1 MSEQRSRL
9 AGPPRSPAEP
19 RGCRSPSADR
29 GSLRAERSGLQPCR
43 RFVSFLLSQTRPREG
58 AVPLP
63 ELRPKQQGQ
72 PSAGTRRLPGVP
84 SDPVLRSMSSPP
96 FGGSA
101 GTWPGPGQGD
111 SPELSSPPGSPG
123 RLLCRSS
130 ESLRDG
136 AAGTPPDGSA
146 AGIKAR
152 EERRE
157 RVRTAG
163 DGGSAAV
170 GAEPCPPLHHRTPR
184 LAPSASCPF
193 GFCGFFS
200 LIEVFSLPLVTRPG
214 SLEGEAL
221 NRALSVCLISLS
233 NSCKMWI
240 ALIVSTVQK
249 IHQ

>member
-84 SDPVLRSMSSPP
+84 SVPVLRSMSSPP

-111 SPELSSPPGSPG
+111 SPELSSPPGSPAG
-123 RLLCRSS
+123 CCV
-130 ESLRDG
+130 G
-136 AAGTPPDGSA
+136 AARACGTEQRGPRPTAAPQGSRLGRSGGRGFALRVMEA
-146 AGIKAR
+146 ARPSGLSRAR
-152 EERRE
+152 RCITAPRSLCQLPFWIL
-157 RVRTAG
+157 RVFFTNRGFFA
-163 DGGSAAV
+163 
-170 GAEPCPPLHHRTPR
+170 
-184 LAPSASCPF
+184 ASCYQTGLF
-193 GFCGFFS
+193 GGRGVKQS
-200 LIEVFSLPLVTRPG
+200 P
-214 SLEGEAL
+214 
-221 NRALSVCLISLS
+221 VCLPYFT
-233 NSCKMWI
+233 K
-240 ALIVSTVQK
+240 
-249 IHQ
+249 